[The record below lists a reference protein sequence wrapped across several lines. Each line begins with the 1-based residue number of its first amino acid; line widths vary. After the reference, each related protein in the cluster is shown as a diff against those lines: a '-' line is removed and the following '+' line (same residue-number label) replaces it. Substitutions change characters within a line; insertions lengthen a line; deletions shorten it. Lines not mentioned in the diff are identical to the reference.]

1 MDVLTAAQR
10 SYCMSRIRAKNTNP
24 EMRVRLLAHRL
35 GYRYRLHRRELPG
48 RPDLVFARR
57 KKAILVHGCFWHQH
71 PGCKDASKPRTRTDY
86 WRPKLEGNINRDR
99 AALHALSELGWSA
112 LVIWECETR
121 DIDALAR
128 RLFEFLGPPTG

>member
-1 MDVLTAAQR
+1 
-10 SYCMSRIRAKNTNP
+10 
-24 EMRVRLLAHRL
+24 MRVRLLAHRL